1 MDNSSPPPHGPAR
14 HGNEAT
20 GGSVSTDASPTQQI
34 TSTNPSPA
42 ETSPLKRFP
51 RTLPNR
57 SRGDCCLTPSTGLII
72 QFFPSGVCV
81 SLPLK
86 SAVVLGRTATSVVHD
101 TLNLAQFN
109 GERHGVSRQHC
120 LLKRRGTRLVIADL
134 GSTNG
139 TYLNERRLVPH
150 REYVVADGD
159 HIILGTL
166 HVSVFFN
173 TLDSDLR

>member
-1 MDNSSPPPHGPAR
+1 MDNTSPPPHRPAR
-14 HGNEAT
+14 HGNEAA
-20 GGSVSTDASPTQQI
+20 GGSISTDASPTQQI
-34 TSTNPSPA
+34 TAASPSPA
-42 ETSPLKRFP
+42 ETYPLKRVP
-51 RTLPNR
+51 RTRPSR
-57 SRGDCCLTPSTGLII
+57 SRGDCLLTPSTSLII

-86 SAVVLGRTATSVVHD
+86 SAVVLGRAATGGVHD

-120 LLKRRGTRLVIADL
+120 LLKRRGARLVIADL

-139 TYLNERRLVPH
+139 TYLNERRLIPH

-173 TLDSDLR
+173 TLHSDLR